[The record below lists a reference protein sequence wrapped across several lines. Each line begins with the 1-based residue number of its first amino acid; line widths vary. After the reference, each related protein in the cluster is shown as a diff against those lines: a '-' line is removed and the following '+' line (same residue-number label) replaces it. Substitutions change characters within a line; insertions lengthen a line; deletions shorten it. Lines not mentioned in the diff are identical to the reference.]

1 MLMDILGIMIG
12 FASIMLLFSLLVS
25 ALVHGAQ
32 AALNLRLRNMKG
44 IIGAFFKHCDQVDE
58 NIHQLL
64 NDKLAQRTPD
74 QVYSTVLPVNLLG
87 NRLELTRVS
96 KQELIDMVY
105 SIADMTSDAK
115 ECVKEKIEKDFNT
128 LEEVMMQ
135 RFKQWM
141 HQISIGLAFVICF
154 AFQLNCFDLLTKLNQ
169 DSTYRQ
175 QATQLVQALPIDSQ
189 DMSKS
194 VNQEQLQGGLSALNF
209 SIEPKRWK
217 DYYATASISSLTHWL
232 GIIFSAILISLGAP
246 FWFNRLKDIASLRDQ
261 LSKQPN

>member
-1 MLMDILGIMIG
+1 MDILGIMIG

-32 AALNLRLRNMKG
+32 AALNLRLKNMKG

-58 NIHQLL
+58 SIQKLL

-96 KQELIDMVY
+96 KKELIDMVY
-105 SIADMTSDAK
+105 SITDMASDVK
-115 ECVKEKIEKDFNT
+115 EKLKEKIEKDFGT
-128 LEEVMMQ
+128 LEEVMIQ

-141 HQISIGLAFVICF
+141 HQISIGIAFVICF
-154 AFQLNCFDLLTKLNQ
+154 AFQLNCFELLNKLNQ
-169 DSTYRQ
+169 DSAYRQ
-175 QATQLVQALPIDSQ
+175 QAIQVTQNLSNTKPEDINND
-189 DMSKS
+189 
-194 VNQEQLQGGLSALNF
+194 EIQGSLSALSFNITPENW
-209 SIEPKRWK
+209 SN
-217 DYYATASISSLTHWL
+217 YYAKPAISSLTNWL

-246 FWFNRLKDIASLRDQ
+246 FWFNRLKDIASLRDK
-261 LSKQPN
+261 LAKQPS

>member
-1 MLMDILGIMIG
+1 MDILGIMIG

-44 IIGAFFKHCDQVDE
+44 IIGAFFKHCDQVDDR
-58 NIHQLL
+58 IHELL

-105 SIADMTSDAK
+105 SVSDMTSDVK
-115 ECVKEKIEKDFNT
+115 EKLKEKIESDFAT
-128 LEEVMMQ
+128 LEEVMIQ

-154 AFQLNCFDLLTKLNQ
+154 VFQLNCFELLHKLNQ
-169 DSTYRQ
+169 DSAYRQ
-175 QATQLVQALPIDSQ
+175 QAIQVVQALPINEGTVPEALDSQ
-189 DMSKS
+189 KI
-194 VNQEQLQGGLSALNF
+194 QGSLSALNF
-209 SIEPKRWK
+209 SITPQDWK
-217 DYYATASISSLTHWL
+217 SYYASPAMSSLTHWL
-232 GIIFSAILISLGAP
+232 GVIFSAILISLGAP
-246 FWFNRLKDIASLRDQ
+246 FWFNRLKDIASLRDK
-261 LSKQPN
+261 LAKQPD